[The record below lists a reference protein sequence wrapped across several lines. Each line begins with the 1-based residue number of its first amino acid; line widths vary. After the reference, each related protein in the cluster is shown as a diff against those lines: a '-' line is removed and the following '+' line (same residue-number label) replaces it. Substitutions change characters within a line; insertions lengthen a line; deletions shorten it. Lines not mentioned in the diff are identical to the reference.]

1 MNAEY
6 QELDHYLDE
15 VAAHLGPRRGR
26 RDLIMELRS
35 AILDRAEESA
45 GGAPDRDA
53 IRQAMSRMG
62 QPAEVALAYAGE
74 RYLIGPRYYRAFLT
88 YTGLVFAIHLVM
100 ILIATV
106 TEVGIEIFPISVM
119 RIAHPH
125 SFLNLLFVAAQALLL
140 DIGLMV
146 VIFSLVTRFQR
157 NVRIPK
163 IAFRVPVG
171 LRFSLTRALLA
182 GLVLLLLNVFRDQLF
197 VVVAEGEAH
206 PFFTASFVAVLPW
219 LNAFLALV
227 IAREI
232 AYAFLGERRALVA
245 ADALLSAAGAAL
257 MVWFL
262 TRPPFGAFPQALNE
276 PSPALPTLNQL
287 TAKLFE
293 LILVAFAATFAY
305 EAGKRFLRLIQIWR

>member
-1 MNAEY
+1 MNAQY
-6 QELDHYLDE
+6 QDLDRFLDE

-26 RDLIMELRS
+26 KDLILELRS
-35 AILDRAEESA
+35 AILDRAEESS
-45 GGAPDRDA
+45 GGEPDRES

-106 TEVGIEIFPISVM
+106 TEIGIEIFPISVM

-125 SFLNLLFVAAQALLL
+125 SLLNLLFVATQALLL

-146 VIFSLVTRFQR
+146 VIFTAVTRFKRGVQ
-157 NVRIPK
+157 IPR
-163 IAFRVPVG
+163 IAFRVPAG
-171 LRFSLTRALLA
+171 LRFSLTRAVLA
-182 GLVLLLLNVFRDQLF
+182 GLVLLLMNVFRDQLF
-197 VVVAEGEAH
+197 VVVVEGEPY
-206 PFFTASFVAVLPW
+206 PFFTRSFLDALPW

-227 IAREI
+227 IGREI

-245 ADALLSAAGAAL
+245 GDALLSAAGAAL

-262 TRPPFGAFPQALNE
+262 TRAPFAAFPSALNE
-276 PSPALPTLNQL
+276 PSPALPTMNQL

-293 LILVAFAATFAY
+293 LILIAFAATFAY